1 MTHFFVFN
9 IFLIILRASSLSLSS
24 INKLNLPLA
33 IKDLTDSEIDEIL
46 LKFLV
51 FAGSKINTDLIMNA
65 DNKYHFNECLNY
77 IKNSFSKNSTI
88 NSTNTSSIT
97 QLLDAFEYSG
107 KYLGD
112 YGFENECKSSKNL
125 SFFLLNYTLNISDY
139 NNTDQYNE
147 MLFINQ
153 TNFYTGICIFQPCIV
168 FLNNFFNSSLNKPF
182 TDYLYQEAYITEINF
197 IFPYDFC
204 SRYDIK
210 NNTILKEN
218 ETHPICNE
226 TGFNPDRELPI
237 DIFGYFFVFY
247 ILFLIICSIG
257 KIIFFFK
264 FEFEK
269 DHLKK
274 EATENLF
281 EENFISSS
289 NTSDKVSSE
298 DSLKQVKQEPIFN
311 NLKTVFDGEDQQ
323 KKKKKALLKIKIFE
337 IIKIFDFFSNL
348 YNLSTSS
355 NYYYN
360 EKGIESLPLIRVI
373 VMLAMT
379 YYLNFNAYYW
389 IPPKDVYNKTFYQ
402 SYSFFMIKLSTFCFV
417 TWVILDGIIMTYK
430 LMSFFKT
437 HLLNKPENIISFK
450 LFLKFISFSI
460 PKVFIY
466 LLLFFI
472 LYYCGEGWGTDKQW
486 FFLNS
491 GVMYKYSFNM
501 VLKQKKCYYS
511 PLLLL
516 YPFVGESNF
525 NYDSCYPFTFIL
537 YNEFLCWILVLV
549 IFYFA
554 MKFQSKKYE
563 FVLFVFFFGYFL
575 GMFIWINFN
584 DLNSDLMI
592 ISIFN
597 GETTTIKQPYFIFLY
612 YMLGVFLG
620 LCYFYFN
627 DSLSN
632 TGFVQSNSYFPF
644 IFCYDVIKKLHKF
657 KLKYLVIISALLIIF
672 LFTFFSIPVFF
683 QNYDIKDSIKWIKF
697 CFFSEKI
704 IFSLFFVI
712 ISMFLIVYPKDT
724 AFKQLIKTNIF
735 IIFERINIAYL
746 CVSEWMIYFTYSK
759 FLFQLNLS
767 YQNLFFVSIGITII
781 IIGVSIVLTIFIEL
795 PIRKLIKF
803 LTRNKDW
810 EKVNHERLEE
820 DLGLDNDSLSRS
832 ESYNLGKKED

>member
-1 MTHFFVFN
+1 MSQFFIFN
-9 IFLIILRASSLSLSS
+9 LFLLILGSSVSMSLINEFSLTLTIQDLTNPDINQILYKFLIFGM
-24 INKLNLPLA
+24 NKTNM
-33 IKDLTDSEIDEIL
+33 
-46 LKFLV
+46 
-51 FAGSKINTDLIMNA
+51 DLIL
-65 DNKYHFNECLNY
+65 DSRNKYHFQECFNY
-77 IKNSFSKNSTI
+77 INNAFIQNTNKNSSNIS
-88 NSTNTSSIT
+88 
-97 QLLDAFEYSG
+97 QLLNAFEYSG

-125 SFFLLNYTLNISDY
+125 SFFLLNYTLYLNDF
-139 NNTDQYNE
+139 NETDQYQE
-147 MLFINQ
+147 MLFTNQ
-153 TNFYTGICIFQPCIV
+153 ENFYTGICIFKPCIV
-168 FLNNFFNSSLNKPF
+168 FLHNFFNSTINQPF
-182 TDYLYQEAYITEINF
+182 TDYLYQQAHIKEINF

-204 SRYDIK
+204 TRYNSQD
-210 NNTILKEN
+210 NTIYNGSEI
-218 ETHPICNE
+218 HPICNE

-237 DIFGYFFVFY
+237 DIFGYLFVFY

-274 EATENLF
+274 EATENSF
-281 EENFISSS
+281 EENFISLS
-289 NTSDKVSSE
+289 NPSE
-298 DSLKQVKQEPIFN
+298 KDSIEESIKQEKQEPIFN
-311 NLKTVFDGEDQQ
+311 NLKSVFDGEDQQ
-323 KKKKKALLKIKIFE
+323 KKKKKTLLKIKIFE
-337 IIKIFDFFSNL
+337 IIKVFDFFSNL
-348 YNLSTSS
+348 FNISTSS

-373 VMLAMT
+373 VMLGMT

-402 SYSFFMIKLSTFCFV
+402 SYSFFIIKLSTFCYV

-430 LMSFFKT
+430 LMSYFKM
-437 HLLNKPENIISFK
+437 HLLNKPENTVSFK

-460 PKVFIY
+460 PKIITY
-466 LLLFFI
+466 LVLFFI
-472 LYYCGEGWGTDKQW
+472 LYFCGEGWGTDKQW

-501 VLKQKKCYYS
+501 VFKQRKCYNS
-511 PLLLL
+511 PYLLFF
-516 YPFVGESNF
+516 PFREGSFNF
-525 NYDSCYPFTFIL
+525 ESCYPFTFIL

-563 FVLFVFFFGYFL
+563 LVLFIFFSAYFL
-575 GMFIWINFN
+575 GMFIFLNLKDFN
-584 DLNSDLMI
+584 KKLMTL
-592 ISIFN
+592 SIFN
-597 GETTTIKQPYFIFLY
+597 GETITIRQPYFIMLY

-644 IFCYDVIKKLHKF
+644 KFCYDVIKKLHKF
-657 KLKYLVIISALLIIF
+657 KFKYLVIIGTLLAIF
-672 LFTFFSIPVFF
+672 LFSFFGTPAFVP
-683 QNYDIKDSIKWIKF
+683 NYDIKDNGWVKF
-697 CFFSEKI
+697 CFFSDKI
-704 IFSLFFVI
+704 LFSLFFVI
-712 ISMFLIVYPKDT
+712 ISMNLIVYPKDT

-735 IIFERINIAYL
+735 IIFERINITYL
-746 CVSEWMIYFTYSK
+746 CISEWMIYFTYSK

-781 IIGVSIVLTIFIEL
+781 IIGVSIVLTIFIEV
-795 PIRKLIKF
+795 PMRKLIKF
-803 LTRNKDW
+803 LIRNKNW
-810 EKVNHERLEE
+810 EKINHERLEE
-820 DLGLDNDSLSRS
+820 DLGLDNDSSSRS
-832 ESYNLGKKED
+832 ESFNLGKKVD